1 MPQDRTPRFVLALA
15 ALLVALFIGVMVP
28 GAFGH
33 ATYGPASAPLE
44 WSTSAVVADHADEI
58 ATCGDVGQIVD
69 RTSWPAGRDRHRPA
83 AEPDTKPSAG
93 GVRGDEFIALPPGG
107 LAASH
112 LASRSS
118 ATHSLA
124 SLQVFR
130 C

>member
-1 MPQDRTPRFVLALA
+1 MPRDRTPRFVLALA

-28 GAFGH
+28 GASGH
-33 ATYGPASAPLE
+33 ATYGLAAAPLE
-44 WSTSAVVADHADEI
+44 RSTSVALADRADEF
-58 ATCGDVGQIVD
+58 ATCGDVGQIAAPP
-69 RTSWPAGRDRHRPA
+69 SWLVGRDRHRSA

-93 GVRGDEFIALPPGG
+93 GVRGDEFFALPPGG
-107 LAASH
+107 LTASH

-118 ATHSLA
+118 AAHSLA